1 MSRRRPAITTHP
13 RRGLRSTP
21 FAVVA
26 LGASFAAFATAGAV
40 VPPAAWGAS
49 RGLSMRTVPAVP
61 TADTAPAVAGQLL
74 VGFDPAIDP
83 ATRAGVDRQV
93 GATVLRRMDLFGT
106 ELVSLRPGVTVDA
119 AEQTYAASGAVRFSQ
134 PNYVRTARGM
144 TPNDPSFTQPA
155 SPLFEQQWGL
165 RNTGQEIDVPG
176 LRPFTGTPGADVHA
190 TEPGSTPDAWEVTAG
205 SPSVLVAVLDGGIQI
220 EHPDLV
226 GNIWTNPREIPGNGI
241 DDDHNHYVDDVHGWD
256 VADNDAYVSSADP
269 SPGNHAD
276 KCSAPDPGNSLPAY
290 DDHGTHVA
298 GILGAVGDNGIGIA
312 GVAWKVKVLPVKFLS
327 CDQGDDASAV
337 AAIQYAIQMGARV
350 INASWGRAGT
360 GGRVPGALRNAIET
374 ADQMGIT
381 FVVASGNAGPGINLT
396 AHPDYPASFDLP
408 NEIVVASTDGN
419 DRLSLFSNYGG
430 PTALAAPGERIVSTL
445 SNGGYGYMDG
455 TSMATPF
462 VSGAAALLLSQHP
475 SMTPEQVKAT
485 LMATVD
491 KVPDLASPVT
501 RSGGRL
507 NIAAALRAAQAGP
520 GAAVAGPG
528 GAGPVV
534 QVPGATSY
542 RLVAA
547 DGGIFTF
554 GDAAFKGSAGN
565 VKLNR
570 AIVAMAATPSGQG
583 YWMAASD
590 GGIFAFGDA
599 AFKGST
605 GDVKLAKPIVGM
617 ARTPSGQGYWLVAS
631 DGGIFAFGDAAFEG
645 STGSIPLN
653 RPIVAMAPTPSG
665 QGYWLVA
672 SDGGIFA
679 FGDAS
684 FKGSAG
690 NVRLTRPVAGMT
702 ATPSGQGY
710 WLVASDGGLFAYGD
724 ASFFGS
730 TGSVRLSQPVVAMAA
745 TLSGRG
751 YWLVASDGGIF
762 AFGDAPFRGSTGAL
776 HLRQPI
782 VGMTPG
788 A

>member
-1 MSRRRPAITTHP
+1 MNERRPPITTHP
-13 RRGLRSTP
+13 RRLRAALLT
-21 FAVVA
+21 VA
-26 LGASFAAFATAGAV
+26 ALVAGPAGGAV
-40 VPPAAWGAS
+40 WSPVAWGAS
-49 RGLSMRTVPAVP
+49 AVGGGPTRAVP
-61 TADTAPAVAGQLL
+61 PGTSAGSASAGSASAVPGQLL
-74 VGFDPAIDP
+74 IGFDPVIDP
-83 ATRAGVDRQV
+83 AARAAVDRQV

-106 ELVSLRPGVTVDA
+106 ELVSLRPEVTVDA
-119 AEQTYAASGAVRFSQ
+119 AEQAYAASGTVRFSQ
-134 PNYVRTARGM
+134 PNYLRRATGM
-144 TPNDPSFTQPA
+144 TPNDPSFTEA
-155 SPLFEQQWGL
+155 TSPLFQQQWGL

-176 LRPFTGTPGADVHA
+176 LRPFVGTPGADVHA
-190 TEPGSTPDAWEVTAG
+190 TEPGDTPDAWELTAG
-205 SPSVLVAVLDGGIQI
+205 SPNVLVAVLDGGIQI

-226 GNIWTNPREIPGNGI
+226 GNVWTNPREIPGNGI

-256 VADNDAYVSSADP
+256 VADNDPYVSSADP
-269 SPGNHAD
+269 SPGNRVDQCNPAT
-276 KCSAPDPGNSLPAY
+276 PGGPESSY

-298 GILGAVGDNGIGIA
+298 GILAAVGNNGIGIA
-312 GVAWKVKVLPVKFLS
+312 GVAWKVKILPVKFLA

-360 GGRVPGALRNAIET
+360 GGKVPGALRNAIET
-374 ADQMGIT
+374 AGQMGIP
-381 FVVASGNAGPGINLT
+381 FVVASGNGGPGFDL
-396 AHPDYPASFDLP
+396 AGRKDYPASFDLP
-408 NEIVVASTDGN
+408 NEIVVAATDGN
-419 DRLSLFSNYGG
+419 DRLSGFSNFGG

-445 SNGGYGYMDG
+445 SGGGYGYLDG

-475 SMTPEQVKAT
+475 SMTPEEIKAT

-491 KVPDLASPVT
+491 KVGSLAPPVT

-507 NIAAALRAAQAGP
+507 NIAAALRRAQAGP
-520 GAAVAGPG
+520 GATVAGPG
-528 GAGPVV
+528 GGGSVV

-554 GDAAFKGSAGN
+554 GDAVFKGSTGN
-565 VKLNR
+565 VNLNR
-570 AIVAMAATPSGQG
+570 PIVAMAPTPSGQG
-583 YWMAASD
+583 YWLVASD

-605 GDVKLAKPIVGM
+605 GNVKLAKPIVGM

-631 DGGIFAFGDAAFEG
+631 DGGIFAFGDAAFKG
-645 STGSIPLN
+645 STGNL
-653 RPIVAMAPTPSG
+653 
-665 QGYWLVA
+665 
-672 SDGGIFA
+672 
-679 FGDAS
+679 
-684 FKGSAG
+684 
-690 NVRLTRPVAGMT
+690 RLTRPIVGMT
-702 ATPSGQGY
+702 PTPSGQGY

-724 ASFFGS
+724 ASFLGS
-730 TGSVRLSQPVVAMAA
+730 TGSLRLSQPIVGMAP
-745 TLSGRG
+745 TPSGQG

-776 HLRQPI
+776 RLRQPI